1 MRNKIAFLLIFLISI
16 AFAIPPYLGAIK
28 AARPVHGQDG
38 WEVVTPEGAGMDSD
52 SLAQAGG
59 YLKKTDATAFIV
71 LSKGKIVWEQYFRG
85 QTPNDYAFAFSTA
98 NLLLS
103 AITGISIARGELP
116 PEGRLMDF
124 YPEFFTR
131 AGNKNGLLEETA
143 ALTVGKV
150 TLRQI
155 LANTSGLKN
164 PKEEYFHQV
173 DWIQWMLSQK
183 ITGKPGET
191 FLPAPLATYLVSG
204 AITRQTGKRASE
216 LAYERICRPVKMNR
230 VIWHS
235 GPENY
240 DIGGQYLYMRPL
252 DIARLGQLY
261 LHGGQEIIPKAWVQ
275 ETLACGFGLGI
286 RNIKGYRVFTT
297 EGEDTAPNL
306 YMVPER
312 GLVVVVTSYAGIF
325 RESLSYKH
333 VEKVLA
339 DYLLQ

>member
-16 AFAIPPYLGAIK
+16 AFAVPPYLGAIK
-28 AARPVHGQDG
+28 DARPVHGQDG
-38 WEVVTPEGAGMDSD
+38 WEVVTPEGAGMDPD
-52 SLAQAGG
+52 TLAQAGG

-71 LSKGKIVWEQYFRG
+71 LSKGRIAWEQYFRG
-85 QTPNDYAFAFSTA
+85 QIPKDYAFAFSTA
-98 NLLLS
+98 NLMLS
-103 AITGISIARGELP
+103 AVTGISIARGELP

-124 YPEFFTR
+124 YPEFFTK
-131 AGNKNGLLEETA
+131 AGNAGLLEETYA
-143 ALTVGKV
+143 MTTGKI

-164 PKEEYFHQV
+164 PEEEYFHQV
-173 DWIQWMLSQK
+173 HWIERMLSQK
-183 ITGKPGET
+183 TAGEPGET

-204 AITRQTGKRASE
+204 AITRKTGKRTSE
-216 LAYERICRPVKMNR
+216 LAHERICGPAEMNR

-235 GPENY
+235 GPEEY

-261 LHGGQEIIPKAWVQ
+261 LDEGQEIIPKAWVQ
-275 ETLACGFGLGI
+275 ETLACGFGLSI
-286 RNIKGYRVFTT
+286 RNIKGYQVFTT

-312 GLVVVVTSYAGIF
+312 GLVVVVTSYPGIF
-325 RESLSYKH
+325 RESLSYED
-333 VEKVLA
+333 VEKVLT